1 MATEPRTP
9 PAQLHSEKVR
19 EIIGDVP
26 APLVRNSVAVLLVVA
41 LLIVA
46 VLCLRIDGTA
56 LALRILRGI

>member
-1 MATEPRTP
+1 MATDPRTP

-26 APLVRNSVAVLLVVA
+26 APLVRKSVAVLLVVA

-46 VLCLRIDGTA
+46 VLCLPVDGVP
-56 LALRILRGI
+56 LALRILRAL